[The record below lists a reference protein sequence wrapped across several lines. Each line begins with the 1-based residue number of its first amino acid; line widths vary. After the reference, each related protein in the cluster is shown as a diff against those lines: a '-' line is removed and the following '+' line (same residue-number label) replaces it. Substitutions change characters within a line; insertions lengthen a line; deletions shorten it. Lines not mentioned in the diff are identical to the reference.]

1 MNKQD
6 PLWRP
11 LEERIAV
18 VRYLMEVGPDCGA
31 VEIMITEIIDAFEF
45 GERLKGA
52 VDPLPA
58 EHPFP
63 YSDGNA
69 ADERYSYKYGCDA
82 LRLKQ
87 ANACLA
93 ENAWVPG
100 KFDNAKEWAA
110 WIQANPDTKYTK
122 EWSKE

>member
-63 YSDGNA
+63 YSDGQTLA
-69 ADERYSYKYGCDA
+69 WPRTHGC
-82 LRLKQ
+82 LVNLTTLKSGPLGFKRTPILSTQ
-87 ANACLA
+87 KNGAKNNMNMNKCRGSNNSAN
-93 ENAWVPG
+93 
-100 KFDNAKEWAA
+100 
-110 WIQANPDTKYTK
+110 
-122 EWSKE
+122 